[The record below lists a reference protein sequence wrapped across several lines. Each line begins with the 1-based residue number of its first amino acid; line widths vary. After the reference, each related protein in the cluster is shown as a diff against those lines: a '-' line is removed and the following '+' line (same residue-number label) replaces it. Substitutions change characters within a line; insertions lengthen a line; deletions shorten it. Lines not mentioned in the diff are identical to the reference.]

1 MLDSLYNDKKFIE
14 SNKNYLINCN
24 LKSINNYQS
33 IKKIIIIFRYI
44 YCIESIFDIDSIE
57 DVEVKQFLLDI
68 KSSNTDISLLNLS
81 KYNFSKEEI
90 NLIEKMMNTYFDRIN
105 KGGKR

>member
-1 MLDSLYNDKKFIE
+1 M
-14 SNKNYLINCN
+14 
-24 LKSINNYQS
+24 
-33 IKKIIIIFRYI
+33 
-44 YCIESIFDIDSIE
+44 
-57 DVEVKQFLLDI
+57 KQFLLDI